1 VLRHRLTVFWM
12 LLLAATV
19 VSVESVR
26 GWLADSGE
34 TAAAMAVL
42 VIAFIKVRIVGREF
56 MELRRAPWAA
66 RLAFDA
72 WVLVMCVAL
81 IFLYRRSA
89 G

>member
-1 VLRHRLTVFWM
+1 MLRHRLTLFWM
-12 LLLAATV
+12 LLIAATV

-26 GWLADSGE
+26 GWLAASGE

-42 VIAFIKVRIVGREF
+42 IIAFVKVRIVGREF
-56 MELRRAPWAA
+56 MELRRAPRAA

-72 WVLVMCVAL
+72 WVLVMCVTL
-81 IFLYRRSA
+81 ILLYRRSA